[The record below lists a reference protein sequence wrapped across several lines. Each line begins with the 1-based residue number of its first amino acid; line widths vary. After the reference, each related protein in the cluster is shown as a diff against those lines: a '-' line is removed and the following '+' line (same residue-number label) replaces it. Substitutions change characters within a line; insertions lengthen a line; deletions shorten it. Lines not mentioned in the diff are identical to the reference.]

1 MQVLRR
7 QQRGHL
13 YPRNTK
19 EPTYSLAIAWGHTSL
34 VFGLGGLQPSQQ
46 CHEVNNGIDV
56 LLLSSGPP
64 QGTDGIE
71 AAEGRQ
77 LRDVGP
83 EEEED
88 DIEVVDGT
96 GKHLATKKVKGRQ
109 HLIDGEQP
117 LVPLTELQGTID
129 DNRHKED
136 IHTTN
141 CEADE
146 LEDREEDQLAGYERG
161 NMRLSLEQPCFD
173 RAAELI
179 LKEYVEVEED
189 QVEASGSQEQ
199 EQEEVPQE
207 VDDDQG
213 VGVLLAG
220 KVALQQWEL
229 EVPLLAS
236 PGERAV
242 SWSHPI
248 ASPKPQ
254 RVRK

>member
-1 MQVLRR
+1 MRVLRR
-7 QQRGHL
+7 QQIGHL

-19 EPTYSLAIAWGHTSL
+19 EPTDGLAIAQGHTSL

-46 CHEVNNGIDV
+46 CHEVNNGVDV
-56 LLLSSGPP
+56 LLLSTGLP

-77 LRDVGP
+77 LGDVGP

-96 GKHLATKKVKGRQ
+96 GKHLATEKVKGRQ

-117 LVPLTELQGTID
+117 FVPLTELQGTVD
-129 DNRHKED
+129 DDRHKED
-136 IHTTN
+136 VHTTN
-141 CEADE
+141 READE

-161 NMRLSLEQPCFD
+161 NVRLILEQPCFD
-173 RAAELI
+173 GAAELI
-179 LKEYVEVEED
+179 LEEDVEVEED

-199 EQEEVPQE
+199 EQEEIPQE

-229 EVPLLAS
+229 KVPLLAS
-236 PGERAV
+236 PGERGV
-242 SWSHPI
+242 SWSRPT
-248 ASPKPQ
+248 ASPKP
-254 RVRK
+254 R